1 MKHIFLFILFITINA
16 LANAQNNITHIVK
29 SGETLSGIAKQY
41 KVALRDVELINNI
54 NEKVIIRVGQKLIIP
69 NGKST
74 SSTNSAKPTTPNN
87 AGLVGKNQYKV
98 AAGDNMT
105 KIARM
110 FNVQE
115 KQLLEWNNM
124 KNDLILIG
132 QVLYISK
139 PDNFTAKKVEPTP
152 AKTVTKPEVKDITQA
167 TENKPQIMEETK
179 PLQEKKNDIV
189 TQETKSLAVPSTT
202 TEIKKTEPIPTTKQE
217 PSNSGIIVPSFF
229 QNLFSATGNVNMV
242 KAATFK
248 TGAGWQD
255 KKFYILS
262 NNIAV
267 GTTVKLNYKN
277 KTTFAK
283 VLGTL
288 PQQQNEEQVQLRMST
303 ATAASIGA
311 FDTIFDVEVVY

>member
-1 MKHIFLFILFITINA
+1 MKHIFFVIICIFSLSI
-16 LANAQNNITHIVK
+16 AQGQNITHIVK
-29 SGETLSGIAKQY
+29 TGETLSGIAKQY
-41 KVALRDVELINNI
+41 KVSLRDVELINNL
-54 NEKVIIRVGQKLIIP
+54 NDKVIIRVGQKIVIP
-69 NGKST
+69 NGKATAANT
-74 SSTNSAKPTTPNN
+74 STTPTKPALNN
-87 AGLVGKNQYKV
+87 NNNLLGKNQYKV

-139 PDNFTAKKVEPTP
+139 PENFSPKKLEPSIAKVEN
-152 AKTVTKPEVKDITQA
+152 KPEVKEIKVA
-167 TENKPQIMEETK
+167 ETK
-179 PLQEKKNDIV
+179 PQV
-189 TQETKSLAVPSTT
+189 TEPVKTNTAIQTNTAVKPENNETTAPIAEV
-202 TEIKKTEPIPTTKQE
+202 KKTEPISLPKQE
-217 PSNSGIIVPSFF
+217 QNIATNIVSSAFENSFT
-229 QNLFSATGNVNMV
+229 ATGKSNIA
-242 KAATFK
+242 KASTFK

-262 NNIAV
+262 NTIAI
-267 GTTVKLNYKN
+267 GTTVKLNYKT
-277 KTTFAK
+277 KSTFAK

-311 FDTIFDVEVVY
+311 FETIFDVEVVY